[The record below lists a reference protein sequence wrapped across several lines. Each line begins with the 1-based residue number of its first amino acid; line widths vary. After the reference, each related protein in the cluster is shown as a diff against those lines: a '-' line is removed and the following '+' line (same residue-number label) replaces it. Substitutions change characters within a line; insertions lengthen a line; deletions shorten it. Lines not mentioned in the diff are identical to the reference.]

1 MLSDIIQEH
10 FKIVRVMNIIQIISN
25 LLMVYTS
32 VMLIG
37 AFGISKHR
45 KPKYLVVSAA
55 VSIFLAAAVFI
66 LHELHLNAV
75 SVFIYIIMFPA
86 VFLIVFKQIKL
97 SHVYIAAAA
106 DYITSLLSSSFYVF
120 ISKFVPLVYP
130 DVKAITLLIFR
141 TALLTA
147 AILIRRSEKVRRMHL
162 IIKIIPKHIFILTA
176 LTVMCIS
183 LLAENNNF
191 IAESSIKQ
199 TINALLIASLTVSM
213 TAIIFSLL
221 ISVVSKKQIADT
233 NAMLTE
239 MVDAQL
245 RHYERLEKL
254 NNDIRSFRHDYTNH
268 IRGIFSLL
276 ETKQYE
282 DAREYTEKLIDA
294 SPMQNFSFQTG
305 NNLADAVLT
314 DKNDLCGESAKIDFY
329 GYIPDTIDNADL
341 CVILSNALDNA
352 AEACKKCPGQCK
364 IEVCAQERQG
374 YFVLTVRNP
383 TSDGRSYNTIP
394 DTCKEDTLNHGFGL
408 RNIEAVVKKHDG
420 SFSIIC
426 ENFVFELS
434 LAFKL

>member
-1 MLSDIIQEH
+1 MVSVKIIIRILSDMI
-10 FKIVRVMNIIQIISN
+10 
-25 LLMVYTS
+25 MVFS
-32 VMLIG
+32 AAGLIDS
-37 AFGISKHR
+37 FGISKSR
-45 KPKYLVVSAA
+45 SLKYKLMTAVVTLIPAIIFVEAKGSLLV
-55 VSIFLAAAVFI
+55 FEYTLMFAAAFMI
-66 LHELHLNAV
+66 LFSKVKL
-75 SVFIYIIMFPA
+75 SYIYIALTAEF
-86 VFLIVFKQIKL
+86 
-97 SHVYIAAAA
+97 
-106 DYITSLLSSSFYVF
+106 ITSILSSCLYSFF
-120 ISKFVPLVYP
+120 KETISSVYF
-130 DVKAITLLIFR
+130 KASTLLAIR
-141 TALLTA
+141 TILL
-147 AILIRRSEKVRRMHL
+147 IIVLMLGRSEKVRRMHL

-176 LTVMCIS
+176 LAVMCIS

-294 SPMQNFSFQTG
+294 SPMNNFSFQTG

-394 DTCKEDTLNHGFGL
+394 DTRKEDALNHGFGL

>member
-1 MLSDIIQEH
+1 MISAESVISI
-10 FKIVRVMNIIQIISN
+10 FSNIV
-25 LLMVYTS
+25 MVSY
-32 VMLIG
+32 VIRLIC
-37 AFGISKHR
+37 AFGISKCISLKR
-45 KPKYLVVSAA
+45 ELISVGTTLLISAIVLSTSGPFAFA
-55 VSIFLAAAVFI
+55 VYFI
-66 LHELHLNAV
+66 MVMTA
-75 SVFIYIIMFPA
+75 
-86 VFLIVFKQIKL
+86 FLIVLGDIRISYF
-97 SHVYIAAAA
+97 YIFMIS
-106 DYITSLLSSSFYVF
+106 DSVTSLLSLCICTIINELVPTNFSGLRIVILLFLRLSILTVTA
-120 ISKFVPLVYP
+120 SLNRSGKLKKFN
-130 DVKAITLLIFR
+130 
-141 TALLTA
+141 
-147 AILIRRSEKVRRMHL
+147 H
-162 IIKIIPKHIFILTA
+162 IIKIIPRYVFILIA
-176 LTVMCIS
+176 LSTLFIS
-183 LLAENNNF
+183 FLAENNGFAAGN
-191 IAESSIKQ
+191 IIKR
-199 TINALLIASLTVSM
+199 ILDALLISSLTVSM

-233 NAMLTE
+233 NAMLKE

-394 DTCKEDTLNHGFGL
+394 DTRKEDALNHGFGL